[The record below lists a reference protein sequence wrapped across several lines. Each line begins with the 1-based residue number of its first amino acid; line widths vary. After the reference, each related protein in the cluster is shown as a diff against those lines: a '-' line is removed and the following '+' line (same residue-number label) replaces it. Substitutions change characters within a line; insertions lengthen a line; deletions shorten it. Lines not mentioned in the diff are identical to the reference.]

1 MTNNQ
6 MIGNGLAEAFT
17 ISEETPHIQGNAL
30 GSTNSD
36 FMRATSQVHDGVYRL
51 EGGTLSHTPTLDS
64 SRMGSAQTPLEAS
77 AQSAS
82 GWGKADMRDPNT
94 LVTINGVQAPLG
106 FFEAMGLLEQD
117 DKGSYVATE
126 EAPNMVQQTPE
137 ATIQEN
143 PDTVIEPFHPQVEA
157 EVQHFVNGLHP
168 VAFDGAMSQAID
180 AIVTGHGQVDIESLA
195 MVSGKDVDSTHDSM
209 VNVLVANQERAKRIL
224 SEEGVPE
231 GGYDE
236 ALHWAQQEEPQ
247 RLSKALRQLMV
258 NRNGNA
264 IRQLARSY
272 QHAKTLRNY
281 QR

>member
-1 MTNNQ
+1 MTNAAFNT
-6 MIGNGLAEAFT
+6 GLS
-17 ISEETPHIQGNAL
+17 ISEDQQPQRTDTL
-30 GSTNSD
+30 GATRSD
-36 FMRATSQVHDGVYRL
+36 TMRATSQVHDGVYRL

-64 SRMGSAQTPLEAS
+64 TKIGTAKDPLEAS

-82 GWGKADMRDPNT
+82 GWGKADMKDPNT

-106 FFEAMGLLEQD
+106 FFESMGLLEQD
-117 DKGSYVATE
+117 AKGSYVPTE

-137 ATIQEN
+137 ATIEEN
-143 PDTVIEPFHPQVEA
+143 PDTVIEPFHPQIET

-180 AIVTGHGQVDIESLA
+180 AIVSGHGEVDIETLA
-195 MVSGKDVDSTHDSM
+195 KVSGKDVDSTHDEM
-209 VNVLVANQERAKRIL
+209 VKVLIANKTRAHRLL
-224 SEEGVPE
+224 SEEGVPDSD
-231 GGYDE
+231 YDE
-236 ALHWAQQEEPQ
+236 ALHWAQKEEPQ
-247 RLSKALRQLMV
+247 KLSKALRQLMV

-272 QHAKTLRNY
+272 QHAKTLQGY